1 VTANCPV
8 PGIYADTPDEVYFG
22 WDAVNNSSLSPA
34 LRSMAHYRAA
44 LETKRPPTAAM
55 EFGRFVHTVVLEP
68 ELLAAR
74 YVVTPDLV
82 AELEGEYKNPKA
94 TKEYREKL
102 AAFHELHTDKEVIE
116 ADGYEKAIK
125 MIEAVKACPKATGF
139 LRGEGPS
146 ETSIV
151 WDDKLTGVRCKARV
165 DKVVEDGLLADLKT
179 TADASQF
186 GKSMVNFGY
195 ARQAAFYCD
204 GMETLTG
211 EPHRLAFVAVEKEAP
226 FATLSGLVS
235 QAAIEFGRRQY
246 QRVLRKIC
254 EARAYD
260 KWPGYEQPAELDLP
274 LWAYQSE
281 DLVLQIGGEEVRI

>member
-1 VTANCPV
+1 MTANCPE

-116 ADGYEKAIK
+116 ADG
-125 MIEAVKACPKATGF
+125 
-139 LRGEGPS
+139 
-146 ETSIV
+146 
-151 WDDKLTGVRCKARV
+151 
-165 DKVVEDGLLADLKT
+165 
-179 TADASQF
+179 
-186 GKSMVNFGY
+186 
-195 ARQAAFYCD
+195 
-204 GMETLTG
+204 
-211 EPHRLAFVAVEKEAP
+211 
-226 FATLSGLVS
+226 
-235 QAAIEFGRRQY
+235 
-246 QRVLRKIC
+246 
-254 EARAYD
+254 
-260 KWPGYEQPAELDLP
+260 
-274 LWAYQSE
+274 
-281 DLVLQIGGEEVRI
+281 